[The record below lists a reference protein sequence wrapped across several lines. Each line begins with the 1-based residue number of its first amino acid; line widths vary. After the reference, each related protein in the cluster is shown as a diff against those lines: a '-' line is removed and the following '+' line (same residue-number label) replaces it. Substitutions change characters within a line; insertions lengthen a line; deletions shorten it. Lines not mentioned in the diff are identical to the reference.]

1 MSRMSD
7 KFLKGLLKGS
17 FMNRFWKEKKKV
29 RFQRKEKKNKV
40 FELRERNEVSR
51 KRNSIWL
58 QRDNKRFRK
67 QGKQV
72 NFGGVESEG

>member
-1 MSRMSD
+1 M
-7 KFLKGLLKGS
+7 
-17 FMNRFWKEKKKV
+17 

>member
-1 MSRMSD
+1 M
-7 KFLKGLLKGS
+7 
-17 FMNRFWKEKKKV
+17 

-67 QGKQV
+67 HGKQV

>member
-67 QGKQV
+67 HGKQV

>member
-51 KRNSIWL
+51 KRN
-58 QRDNKRFRK
+58 
-67 QGKQV
+67 
-72 NFGGVESEG
+72 